1 MVRYL
6 KLYNKFL
13 KQYIKTLMEYRADF
27 LLGLIGFI
35 LVQGVGIVFIGLVFN
50 SIPTLK
56 GWSFYEILFIYG
68 FAQIP
73 RGIDHV
79 FTDQLW
85 IFSWKTIVQ
94 GEFDRYLVRPLNPLF
109 QVIVERFQPDGFGE
123 IIVGTMILVTSWSKL
138 GLEITIGRMIALI
151 FVILCASVIYTAIK
165 LAVTSIAFW
174 VKFAQSYLYMAYQLS
189 TFVKYPI
196 TIYPAWIRGILT
208 FIIPFA
214 FTGYFPAAYI
224 LGKGSFLLGVVLT
237 FVVSFI
243 SIFIA
248 YRIWL
253 IGIKRYES
261 SGS

>member
-196 TIYPAWIRGILT
+196 TIYPAWIRGVLT

>member
-56 GWSFYEILFIYG
+56 GWSFYEILFIYA

-196 TIYPAWIRGILT
+196 TIYPAWIRGVLT

-224 LGKGSFLLGVVLT
+224 LGK
-237 FVVSFI
+237 
-243 SIFIA
+243 
-248 YRIWL
+248 
-253 IGIKRYES
+253 
-261 SGS
+261 